1 MPVPIT
7 ALYAALQGLLVIAL
21 EMPIGRLRAQTNV
34 SIYDGGNT
42 ALAAAIR
49 RHANW
54 AEHVPFVLLL
64 MALLELNGASAALL
78 HFLGLVLLAS
88 RIAHPF
94 GLDPAQMRRP
104 LRGLGAIGT
113 LLVSVVAIIALL
125 MQAL

>member
-21 EMPIGRLRAQTNV
+21 ELPVGRLRAQTNV
-34 SIYDGGNT
+34 SISDGGNT

-104 LRGLGAIGT
+104 LRAVGALGT
-113 LLVSVVAIIALL
+113 LLVSVVAIVALL

>member
-7 ALYAALQGLLVIAL
+7 ALYAALQGLLLIAL
-21 EMPIGRLRAQTNV
+21 EIPVGRLRSQTNV
-34 SIYDGGNT
+34 SIYDGGNP

-78 HFLGLVLLAS
+78 HFLGLVLLAA

-104 LRGLGAIGT
+104 LRGLGALGT
-113 LLVSVVAIIALL
+113 LLVSVVAIVALL
-125 MQAL
+125 RQAL